1 MAHSQIQFYQ
11 YRPESEHRHNA
22 VFTPMPQEQPVYGQM
37 MSYPRAH
44 YTAPQY
50 WQPPPPQMQRGHFT
64 PQRVMTPNGSPPLTL
79 SMPAPR
85 VMMDHNGHMDHVRY
99 FNSPSPPTPCLSACP
114 STVSSPPASS
124 IHQTPTHAHGYFN
137 IPIDHCKEDLQVQ
150 SFTLQESWEEPTRK
164 CKQVK
169 NDRVEVTN

>member
-1 MAHSQIQFYQ
+1 MDQYQNQMAHSQIQFYQ

-22 VFTPMPQEQPVYGQM
+22 VFTPMPQEQPVYHGQPM
-37 MSYPRAH
+37 PYPPAH

-50 WQPPPPQMQRGHFT
+50 WQQQPPPQMHHGYFT

-79 SMPAPR
+79 SVPAPK
-85 VMMDHNGHMDHVRY
+85 VMMDLNGHMDHVRY

-114 STVSSPPASS
+114 STASSPPASS
-124 IHQTPTHAHGYFN
+124 VQPTPTHHGYFN
-137 IPIDHCKEDLQVQ
+137 LPIKHIKEDLQVQ

-164 CKQVK
+164 
-169 NDRVEVTN
+169 